1 MGAACS
7 RRAPERAATAQ
18 LPSAQAATAQLP
30 SAQAE
35 RAVTAQLPSAQA
47 ERPVIEQLS
56 SAQTGVPVTVPLP
69 SAPTGGQ
76 FGSRYVYPGLPV
88 PAAVPWLPQG
98 ARTGLPL
105 RKFQRVVKRIRNILA
120 LRRLWSSLGAWLNV
134 SLSRGHRS
142 RPAVAWTF
150 SYLGRKVVR
159 VRAPLF
165 AHLVRK
171 RGHLQYRDAALE
183 RRQEVGRW

>member
-1 MGAACS
+1 MGAAACS
-7 RRAPERAATAQ
+7 RRAPQAAPTAQ
-18 LPSAQAATAQLP
+18 LPSAQAAVAAQLP

-35 RAVTAQLPSAQA
+35 IPAAV
-47 ERPVIEQLS
+47 QLS
-56 SAQTGVPVTVPLP
+56 SAQAGVPVAAPRP

-76 FGSRYVYPGLPV
+76 VGSRYLYPGLPV
-88 PAAVPWLPQG
+88 PAAVPWLPQS
-98 ARTGLPL
+98 ARTAPPL
-105 RKFQRVVKRIRNILA
+105 RRFQRVVKRIRNILA

-159 VRAPLF
+159 VHASLF
-165 AHLVRK
+165 THLVRR
-171 RGHLQYRDAALE
+171 RGHLQYRNAALE

>member
-7 RRAPERAATAQ
+7 RRAPG
-18 LPSAQAATAQLP
+18 
-30 SAQAE
+30 
-35 RAVTAQLPSAQA
+35 RAVTAQLSSAQT

-56 SAQTGVPVTVPLP
+56 SAQTGEPETVLLH

-98 ARTGLPL
+98 ARAGLPL
-105 RKFQRVVKRIRNILA
+105 RRFQRVVKRIRNILA

-134 SLSRGHRS
+134 SSSRGHRS

-159 VRAPLF
+159 AHSVLF
-165 AHLVRK
+165 THLVRR
-171 RGHLQYRDAALE
+171 RGHLEYKDTYLE
-183 RRQEVGRW
+183 RAFRRQAVQP